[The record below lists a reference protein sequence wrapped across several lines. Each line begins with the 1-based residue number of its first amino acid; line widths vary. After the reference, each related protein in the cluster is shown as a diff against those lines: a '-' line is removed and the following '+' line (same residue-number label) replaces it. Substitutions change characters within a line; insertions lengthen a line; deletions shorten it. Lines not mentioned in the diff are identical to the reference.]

1 MRFGIFLIILAAVL
15 ALTAWS
21 LKSPGVWITDNG
33 NKLIL
38 WENLSQYGDIAI
50 TNPAGLLDL
59 GDEFFP
65 DAMFHFQKLNDKF
78 YSIYPEY
85 FSVLNVPLYDFFGF
99 RLWFLLPLAGTL
111 ITLYYWR
118 RLSPLK
124 GQMAVRIALILLAAT
139 PLLFYTLVFW
149 EMTLAVAAVMIVL
162 YLLVKRHQYF
172 LSGLI
177 LGTGLYLRE
186 EMYFLAF
193 AIGLAL
199 LITDHRRW
207 LSAVHFGTGFL
218 LAAISI
224 WLRQLFVYGHIL
236 GLHGALY
243 YTHNA
248 TDEVMTPL
256 LWLRRVAEG
265 YYVYLFRFTGNSY
278 WHPAIFLLLVI
289 PLAALLFLKVRR
301 RLPVLYAAMGAY
313 LILALALLLN
323 PDKMLTSGLTVGV
336 VSSLPVFAL
345 FWGYWPE
352 LLRDRRRTI
361 RFFTVFALVYVALV
375 PPFLT
380 LTDIGVIWGARH
392 FLFIMPVLLLLS
404 LRYAATARSRRVWA
418 VFFTGAALGV
428 LIQLSGLV
436 ALKKANDTSAEMT
449 AFLRQN
455 STHVI
460 VSDLFFIPEMT
471 PEIFNCKCWLF
482 VKDPSQID
490 ALTRLLR
497 RDRLDEFTF
506 ITSTD
511 MRFRRLDDP
520 AIKRLLAMSSE
531 PPQIKLF
538 KAPAGSF
545 LDFLLVTVKRDVK

>member
-1 MRFGIFLIILAAVL
+1 MRFSIFLIILAAVL

-50 TNPAGLLDL
+50 SNPAGLLDL

-65 DAMFHFQKLNDKF
+65 DAVFHFQKLNDKY

-99 RLWFLLPLAGTL
+99 RLWFLLPLIGTL
-111 ITLYYWR
+111 VTLYYWY
-118 RLSPLK
+118 RLSPLTGRTAAK
-124 GQMAVRIALILLAAT
+124 AALILLAAT

-149 EMTLAVAAVMIVL
+149 EMTLAVAAVMVAL
-162 YLLVKRHQYF
+162 YFLVKRHKYF

-186 EMYFLAF
+186 EMYFAAF
-193 AIGLAL
+193 AVGVAL
-199 LITDHRRW
+199 LITDRRRW
-207 LSAVHFGTGFL
+207 VSSGRFGIGFL

-243 YTHNA
+243 YSHNA
-248 TDEVMTPL
+248 TDEALTL
-256 LWLRRVAEG
+256 FSRVRHIVEG
-265 YYVYLFRFTGNSY
+265 YYVYLFRFTGNFY

-289 PLAALLFLKVRR
+289 PLLALLFLKVKR
-301 RLPVLYAAMGAY
+301 RLPVLYTALGAY
-313 LILALALLLN
+313 LILALSLLLN
-323 PDKMLTSGLTVGV
+323 PDKMEVSGLTVGL
-336 VSSLPVFAL
+336 VSSLPVFVL

-352 LLRDRRRTI
+352 LLRDRRQKV
-361 RFFTVFALVYVALV
+361 RFLTVFSLVYVVLV
-375 PPFLT
+375 PPLLT

-392 FLFIMPVLLLLS
+392 FLLIMPVLLLLS

-418 VFFTGAALGV
+418 VFYVGAALGV
-428 LIQLSGLV
+428 LIQLSGLT
-436 ALKKANDTSAEMT
+436 ALKKANDTSDEMT

-455 STHVI
+455 SSHVI

-506 ITSTD
+506 ITSTHT
-511 MRFRRLDDP
+511 RFRRLDDP
-520 AIKRLLAMSSE
+520 AIKRLLAMSSK
-531 PPQIKLF
+531 PPQIKVF
-538 KAPAGSF
+538 KAPAGNF
-545 LDFLLVTVKRDVK
+545 LDFVLVTVKRDVK